1 MKITRKKSSPQSKNP
16 PRIVFV
22 NLAGEYG
29 PPMTFSHLAS
39 ALAGQST
46 NPSVRAVLQILR
58 LQLGMAREHERD
70 PNQPRDYASGA
81 AAAADTT
88 MEMIYHLINRNFE
101 HGLLAE
107 LRANFPDPKSNPET
121 PSLPQK
127 V

>member
-1 MKITRKKSSPQSKNP
+1 MSTPKKKQE

-46 NPSVRAVLQILR
+46 NPTVRAVLQILR

-70 PNQPRDYASGA
+70 PNQSRDYASGA
-81 AAAADTT
+81 AACADTA
-88 MEMIYHLINRNFE
+88 MEILYHLINRNFE
-101 HGLLAE
+101 HGLLNE
-107 LRANFPDPKSNPET
+107 LRANFPDAKPVPHA
-121 PSLPQK
+121 QQQGQ
-127 V
+127 